1 QECKSNQS
9 GEQYSENGST
19 SRGLDATTA
28 RLTQGR
34 SFPLPAI
41 LYGDQP
47 MFDGVSGQLG
57 RCMDIEPFHERALM
71 ELHSLGRD
79 LEESGNLFHRAPL
92 GDELEH
98 LPLTGGQRAREL
110 SHIRP
115 GAAQERTQRLPG
127 YLRRYITAAFQHLVN
142 CVH

>member
-1 QECKSNQS
+1 
-9 GEQYSENGST
+9 
-19 SRGLDATTA
+19 
-28 RLTQGR
+28 
-34 SFPLPAI
+34 
-41 LYGDQP
+41 

-98 LPLTGGQRAREL
+98 LPLTGGQRTPREEAEG
-110 SHIRP
+110 SVVTRNRP
-115 GAAQERTQRLPG
+115 G
-127 YLRRYITAAFQHLVN
+127 HLDTKRPKRGFEPMRKPRE
-142 CVH
+142 